1 MRRKAQLHGS
11 LEPFCIY
18 FLHKFG
24 LMEYEQICPA
34 IAPVFG
40 YFGVMAATVLSS
52 KYILVVKW
60 S

>member
-1 MRRKAQLHGS
+1 MNEEEAPASWK
-11 LEPFCIY
+11 PFCIF

-40 YFGVMAATVLSS
+40 YVGVMAATVLSS
-52 KYILVVKW
+52 KYIFVVKY